1 MRKKNSKVPVLPAK
15 AVVSRPL
22 SASLEDYIE
31 VIAHIAA
38 AKGSAR
44 SMEIAERLGV
54 SRASVTEALR
64 ALAQRGL
71 INYIPYQVITL
82 TSAGMEAAGDV
93 ISRHEALKRFF
104 VDVLAVRET
113 TAEAGACRIEH
124 TAPREIIDR
133 LVLFTRF
140 LTACPRGGTDL
151 IQGFAA
157 YCRDGATAGDCRS
170 CLSQCLI
177 DKLPK
182 P

>member
-1 MRKKNSKVPVLPAK
+1 MRKKSSKVPVLPAE

-64 ALAQRGL
+64 ALAQRGM

-82 TSAGMEAAGDV
+82 TSAGMEAADDV
-93 ISRHEALKRFF
+93 INRHEALKRFF
-104 VDVLAVRET
+104 VDVLAVRES

-157 YCRDGATAGDCRS
+157 YCRDGATAGDCRN
-170 CLSQCLI
+170 CLSQCLV
-177 DKLPK
+177 DKLP
-182 P
+182 